1 MNEFFTELLG
11 NLGYGAIVAVIG
23 LLFVFI
29 GLILIIAAIY
39 AISGL
44 LKKIEKAGEK
54 RSKRKAEKAAAKEIE
69 KAAEPVVEAVPAPQP
84 ASVEGIA
91 QETEEVTD
99 DNELIAVITAAIAAM
114 DGGSKNFVIR
124 SVRRVA
130 GWKNAARAEQVYKY

>member
-29 GLILIIAAIY
+29 GLILIICAIY

-54 RSKRKAEKAAAKEIE
+54 RSKRKAEKAAAKENE

-84 ASVEGIA
+84 APVEEIA

-99 DNELIAVITAAIAAM
+99 DNELIAVIAAAIAAM
-114 DGGSKNFVIR
+114 DGGSKPFVIR

-130 GWKNAARAEQVYKY
+130 GWKNAARAEQILKY

>member
-23 LLFVFI
+23 ILFVFI
-29 GLILIIAAIY
+29 GLILIICAIY

-54 RSKRKAEKAAAKEIE
+54 RRERKAEKAAAKEIE

-99 DNELIAVITAAIAAM
+99 DNELIAVIAAAIAAM
-114 DGGSKNFVIR
+114 DGGSKPFVIR

-130 GWKNAARAEQVYKY
+130 GWKNAARAEQILKY